1 MNISSYID
9 AYGKDLSRLC
19 FSLCKNRPDAED
31 LYQIT
36 WEKVLRGIS
45 KYDTSKPFDKWLW
58 TICIN
63 AHKDMEKNPFR
74 KRVVSFESE
83 EELEARFRNLPN
95 KFGELDEYIALH
107 NAVNSLPYPKRQAVA
122 LYYFKDLNI
131 SEVAEILGVPEGTVK
146 SRLQSA
152 RDFIREELMHGR

>member
-1 MNISSYID
+1 MNISSYIN

-36 WEKVLRGIS
+36 WEKVLRGIQ

-63 AHKDMEKNPFR
+63 AHKDMMKNPFR
-74 KRVVSFESE
+74 KRVIPLESE
-83 EELEARFRNLPN
+83 EELEARFRSLPQ
-95 KFGELDEYIALH
+95 KFGDLDEYIALH
-107 NAVNSLPYPKRQAVA
+107 NAVNRLPVSKRQAVA
-122 LYYFKDLNI
+122 LYYFKDLSV
-131 SEVAEILGVPEGTVK
+131 SEVSEILGVPEGTVK

-152 RDFIREELMHGR
+152 RDFIREELMHE